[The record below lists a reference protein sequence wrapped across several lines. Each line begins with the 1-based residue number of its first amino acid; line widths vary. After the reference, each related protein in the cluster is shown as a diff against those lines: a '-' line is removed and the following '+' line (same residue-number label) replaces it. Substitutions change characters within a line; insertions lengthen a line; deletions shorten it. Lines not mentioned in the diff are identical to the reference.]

1 MLYFSLA
8 YGLFTIVG
16 GLIGFLK
23 VGSTTSLLAGSLSG
37 ALIIA
42 SALAY
47 IRGRMIG
54 FYGLIV
60 LSIALFGW
68 FLKGYLATGKVMP
81 ALIMVVLSAANLA
94 GVLLFKR
101 PNQHTAL
108 R

>member
-23 VGSTTSLLAGSLSG
+23 VGSMASLIAGGVSG
-37 ALIIA
+37 ALVIL
-42 SALAY
+42 SAIAY

-54 FYGLIV
+54 FYGLIIMS
-60 LSIALFGW
+60 LALFGW
-68 FLKGYLATGKVMP
+68 FLKGYLATGKLMP
-81 ALIMVVLSAANLA
+81 ALIMVVLSAANLL

-101 PNQHTAL
+101 PSQHTAL